1 MTDMT
6 HQRPMV
12 IFPQKAM
19 LGIATALALTIA
31 AIGSARLSGFEPESS
46 LPKQPP
52 LDARTLVFED
62 AASGRVIVSDALT
75 GQHVRQFNS
84 GEGAFVRATM
94 RALVNDRKRRG
105 ITATGN
111 FRLEAHAGKQLFLID
126 EASGKAISLNAFGPD
141 NAAAF
146 AAFLKN

>member
-1 MTDMT
+1 MTDMI

-31 AIGSARLSGFEPESS
+31 AIGTARLSGFEPESS

-52 LDARTLVFED
+52 EKMRTIAYENADA
-62 AASGRVIVSDALT
+62 GRVVISDA
-75 GQHVRQFNS
+75 QS
-84 GEGAFVRATM
+84 GEQLKLYASDEGAFVRATM
-94 RALVNDRKRRG
+94 GALLNDRKRRG
-105 ITATGN
+105 ITATGD